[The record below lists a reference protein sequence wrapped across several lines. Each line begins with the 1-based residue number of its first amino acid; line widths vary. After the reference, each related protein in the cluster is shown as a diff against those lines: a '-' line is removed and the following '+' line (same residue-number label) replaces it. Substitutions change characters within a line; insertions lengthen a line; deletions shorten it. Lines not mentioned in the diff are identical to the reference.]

1 MNYSKELTNMSD
13 KPMSTSRRDAVKVML
28 GTAAA
33 IPVINLV
40 GFGTVRAE
48 VPANAVAAN
57 DPTAVALKYNA
68 DATQSDRAAA
78 ARPGLPPEEQVC
90 NNCQFHLPDVAGATE
105 EWHGCSLFPGKLI
118 NVNGWCASWTL
129 KAG

>member
-1 MNYSKELTNMSD
+1 MSD
-13 KPMSTSRRDAVKVML
+13 QPISKSRRDAVKVIL

-33 IPVINLV
+33 LPIVNLV
-40 GFGTVRAE
+40 GIGTVHAA
-48 VPANAVAAN
+48 PANAVALD
-57 DPTAVALKYNA
+57 DPTAMALKYA
-68 DATQSDRAAA
+68 HDAAKSERASA
-78 ARPGLPPEEQVC
+78 ARPGLPPAEQLC
-90 NNCQFHLPDVAGATE
+90 NNCQFHLPDVADATD

>member
-1 MNYSKELTNMSD
+1 MSD
-13 KPMSTSRRDAVKVML
+13 KPICTSRRDAVKVML
-28 GTAAA
+28 GAAAA

-40 GFGTVRAE
+40 GFGTARADA
-48 VPANAVAAN
+48 PANAVALN
-57 DPTAVALKYNA
+57 DPTAVALKYQH
-68 DATQSDRAAA
+68 DATKADRAAA
-78 ARPGLPPEEQVC
+78 ARPGLPPEEQIC
-90 NNCQFHLPDVAGATE
+90 ENCQFHLPQAAGATE

>member
-1 MNYSKELTNMSD
+1 MMSD
-13 KPMSTSRRDAVKVML
+13 KPMSKSRRDAVKMML

-33 IPVINLV
+33 IPVVNLI
-40 GFGTVRAE
+40 GFGTARAD

-57 DPTAVALKYNA
+57 DPTAVALKYNH

-78 ARPGLPPEEQVC
+78 ARPGLPPEEQIC
-90 NNCQFHLPDVAGATE
+90 ENCQFHLPDVADAVGD
-105 EWHGCSLFPGKLI
+105 WHGCSLFPGKLI

>member
-1 MNYSKELTNMSD
+1 MSD
-13 KPMSTSRRDAVKVML
+13 KPMSQSRRDAVKAIL

-40 GFGTVRAE
+40 GLGSARADA
-48 VPANAVAAN
+48 PANAVAAD

-68 DATQSDRAAA
+68 DATKADRAAA
-78 ARPGLPPEEQVC
+78 ARPGKPAAEQVC
-90 NNCQFHLPDVAGATE
+90 ANCQFMLADQGSGD
-105 EWHGCSLFPGKLI
+105 WHGCSLFPGKLI